1 MMYRDILTVMW
12 KAQKGLFRIQG
23 RKGQTL
29 LMMFTPLML
38 AVVMPLQLR
47 EAWVE
52 SGLSLMIAVIIPLLL
67 VGTSIPAAFA
77 SEREQHTLPTLLAS
91 RLSNQAILF
100 GKMITSVAFGW
111 GVTLVVLLLG
121 LVTANIALWDGHLIF
136 YKPTIF
142 LADLVISLL
151 IALLLAGA
159 GVLFSLRAE
168 SVQQAQQSLMAVM
181 LIPLMLLQAAFFI
194 LGTSSS
200 GKTQLK
206 AILESVSFEQFS
218 LILAAFLALL
228 AVGVIIIAIRQ
239 FKRARL
245 ILS

>member
-1 MMYRDILTVMW
+1 MYKDILTVMW

-23 RKGQTL
+23 RKGQTI

-91 RLSNQAILF
+91 RLSDRAILF
-100 GKMITSVAFGW
+100 GKMITSVTFGW
-111 GVTLVVLLLG
+111 GITLIVLLLG
-121 LVTANIALWDGHLIF
+121 LVTANIALWDGHLLF
-136 YKPTIF
+136 YEPSVFI
-142 LADLVISLL
+142 ADLVISLL
-151 IALLLAGA
+151 VSLLIAGA

-181 LIPLMLLQAAFFI
+181 LIPLMVLQAAFFV
-194 LGTSSS
+194 LATTAS
-200 GKTQLK
+200 GKTK
-206 AILESVSFEQFS
+206 MRAILESLSFEQFS
-218 LILAAFLALL
+218 LILVAILALL
-228 AVGVIIIAIRQ
+228 AVAVIILAVRQ
-239 FKRARL
+239 FKRERL
-245 ILS
+245 ILTL